1 MRLFHHHRFTIRLK
15 MLLLA
20 LGLAWTP
27 LVLIGALGML
37 NLDQARDTAVQTVT
51 EALQQ
56 QAESNLEKR
65 TIDKAQRYNAA
76 LASVEQQVRSLSA
89 TGTVLF
95 GSTPSPELA
104 VGRVWVSPDGL
115 TLETGRAHATA
126 VARAQIMIPLLR
138 AAVQS
143 NSLVS
148 LGYVGLEDGG
158 VLATDHDIVDVL
170 QQIKPFDVRKRNWYI
185 TARSAG
191 HTVWVDTYV
200 DANTKK
206 LTTTCATPIYD
217 RQGNF
222 VGVVGFDLLLDTIQ
236 QDLLKFS
243 PGENGYAFLING
255 EGKVLVRPDMEPGE
269 ASWNSSFAGENL
281 LQSSDPALRAVVQ
294 RMTQRQQAVEQLFY
308 QGGNVYLA
316 YAPIPSAG
324 WSVGMVVPQNEVV
337 QLANAVGTD
346 LARRQQRL
354 RADIILVF
362 GVMMA
367 GIGLGSV
374 ILTRQITHPLR
385 QLRSSAHRITAGD
398 LHYQVE
404 QVSNDEIGD
413 LAQSF
418 NMMTASLRQ
427 KVVELEENL
436 QHLATLNDV
445 SNRFKAIVS
454 LPELLDAIPRAIC
467 RDFGFDRA
475 ALYMINDNVL
485 QVVSVCF
492 GMDGA
497 EQEQAFLHAAN
508 DQPITMS
515 SNTVEADV
523 VRSGQAVVV
532 TNPWDNPRVLQH
544 KQRASSSESYVQAPI
559 FGKDGKIIGLLSA
572 DYYHQKREV
581 TAQDAAQVLT
591 YASMVGLSVENARL
605 YEELERKVAQ
615 RTDELRVALER
626 AREADRMKT
635 RFLAAISHELRTPL
649 NAIIG
654 FSTVLLEEIQGP
666 VTHAQRE
673 DLRTIHDN
681 GQFLLHLITELL
693 DLARIEA
700 GKIDLRAA
708 DVDIAAVINDVA
720 GTAQG
725 LLRDRSVKLRVNLPA
740 NLPPV
745 LADRGRVRQILL
757 NLLSNAVKFT
767 EFGEIAVSARPVMMS
782 RNDGKDTHTLPCIA
796 ISIRDTGRGIEPDL
810 LPVVFE
816 EFRQVH
822 ADRTGMRGSGLGLAI
837 TRGLVE
843 AHGGRI
849 WVESVLGQGTI
860 FTFTLPV
867 SLASKPR
874 RLVTTHARRAAT
886 NGHAVENH

>member
-1 MRLFHHHRFTIRLK
+1 
-15 MLLLA
+15 
-20 LGLAWTP
+20 
-27 LVLIGALGML
+27 
-37 NLDQARDTAVQTVT
+37 
-51 EALQQ
+51 
-56 QAESNLEKR
+56 
-65 TIDKAQRYNAA
+65 
-76 LASVEQQVRSLSA
+76 
-89 TGTVLF
+89 
-95 GSTPSPELA
+95 
-104 VGRVWVSPDGL
+104 
-115 TLETGRAHATA
+115 
-126 VARAQIMIPLLR
+126 
-138 AAVQS
+138 
-143 NSLVS
+143 
-148 LGYVGLEDGG
+148 
-158 VLATDHDIVDVL
+158 
-170 QQIKPFDVRKRNWYI
+170 
-185 TARSAG
+185 
-191 HTVWVDTYV
+191 
-200 DANTKK
+200 
-206 LTTTCATPIYD
+206 
-217 RQGNF
+217 
-222 VGVVGFDLLLDTIQ
+222 
-236 QDLLKFS
+236 
-243 PGENGYAFLING
+243 
-255 EGKVLVRPDMEPGE
+255 
-269 ASWNSSFAGENL
+269 
-281 LQSSDPALRAVVQ
+281 
-294 RMTQRQQAVEQLFY
+294 
-308 QGGNVYLA
+308 
-316 YAPIPSAG
+316 
-324 WSVGMVVPQNEVV
+324 
-337 QLANAVGTD
+337 
-346 LARRQQRL
+346 
-354 RADIILVF
+354 
-362 GVMMA
+362 
-367 GIGLGSV
+367 
-374 ILTRQITHPLR
+374 
-385 QLRSSAHRITAGD
+385 
-398 LHYQVE
+398 
-404 QVSNDEIGD
+404 
-413 LAQSF
+413 
-418 NMMTASLRQ
+418 
-427 KVVELEENL
+427 
-436 QHLATLNDV
+436 
-445 SNRFKAIVS
+445 
-454 LPELLDAIPRAIC
+454 
-467 RDFGFDRA
+467 
-475 ALYMINDNVL
+475 
-485 QVVSVCF
+485 
-492 GMDGA
+492 
-497 EQEQAFLHAAN
+497 
-508 DQPITMS
+508 
-515 SNTVEADV
+515 
-523 VRSGQAVVV
+523 
-532 TNPWDNPRVLQH
+532 
-544 KQRASSSESYVQAPI
+544 
-559 FGKDGKIIGLLSA
+559 
-572 DYYHQKREV
+572 
-581 TAQDAAQVLT
+581 
-591 YASMVGLSVENARL
+591 MVGLSVENARL